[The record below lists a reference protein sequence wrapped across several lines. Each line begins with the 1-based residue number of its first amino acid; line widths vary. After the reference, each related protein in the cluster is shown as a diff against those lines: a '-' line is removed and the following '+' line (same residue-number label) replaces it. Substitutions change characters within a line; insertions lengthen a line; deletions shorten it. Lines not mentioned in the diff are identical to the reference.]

1 MARDGTDFWILVPYT
16 SPDTV
21 AQKVTQLVE
30 MASDAGLDIVDRDVA
45 VFSMPDPE
53 IMQNMAFN
61 SAGEFLAHLKANR
74 QIAFRWEHVVQ
85 AS

>member
-1 MARDGTDFWILVPYT
+1 
-16 SPDTV
+16 
-21 AQKVTQLVE
+21 